1 MRLDA
6 TLTHGDLQSLVAEL
20 MPVTIRLGQKGK
32 LTLSDPS
39 GLELV
44 ANQGLRVCCHAHG
57 SWEVLGVG
65 VPVTLTSLALL
76 LEPSFAMRPDGDV
89 LVFKLQIVSADIAR
103 VPAVIADRIVD
114 LVNGELAEKHVELA
128 WRFRKTLSHE
138 FSLPAS
144 LENLASIGLTATAG
158 SLEVT
163 PDALLLTVAFETDVA
178 RRPAPGATGHEAK
191 HDDSR

>member
-1 MRLDA
+1 
-6 TLTHGDLQSLVAEL
+6 

-32 LTLSDPS
+32 LSLSDPS
-39 GLELV
+39 RLELLT
-44 ANQGLRVCCHAHG
+44 NRGLRVFCHAHG

-65 VPVTLTSLALL
+65 VPITLTSLEIL
-76 LEPSFAMRPDGDV
+76 LEPSFAMRPEGDV

-103 VPAVIADRIVD
+103 VPSIVAGGIVD
-114 LVNGELAEKHVELA
+114 LVNAELAEKHVELA

-144 LENLASIGLTATAG
+144 LENLASICLTATHG

-163 PDALLLTVAFETDVA
+163 PAALVLTVAFETDVG
-178 RRPAPGATGHEAK
+178 RRPETGPTGKENPEQ
-191 HDDSR
+191 SQ